1 MDSLPSPF
9 DQLTDLTSTFALLDV
24 ALVLGLSFALGLVM
38 GAVYRATHRG
48 VSYSQGFVHTL
59 VILCTVVALVMLIVG
74 SNIARAFTLVGA
86 LSIIRFRN
94 ALKETRDVGFIFAT
108 MAIGMACGTR
118 FYMLAVFAT
127 VWIAGISVL
136 MSRLRIFAK
145 VIHERILLVE
155 VPGDADPSALF
166 EEVFDR
172 NTKEANLI
180 SLETTRAGELKEAV
194 YSVVLRRG
202 VDPARFL
209 DAVRA
214 KNGDHKVSLVL
225 GQQELDL

>member
-1 MDSLPSPF
+1 MDDILG
-9 DQLTDLTSTFALLDV
+9 QLTDLTGTFALLDV
-24 ALVLGLSFALGLVM
+24 GLVLGLSFVLGLAM
-38 GAVYRATHRG
+38 GGVYRATHRG

-59 VILCTVVALVMLIVG
+59 VLLCTVVALLMLIVG

-127 VWIAGISVL
+127 VWIAGIIVL
-136 MSRLRIFAK
+136 LSRLRMFAK
-145 VIHERILLVE
+145 VVHERILLVE
-155 VPGDADPSALF
+155 VPGDANADELLAEGF
-166 EEVFDR
+166 ER
-172 NTKEANLI
+172 HAKEANII
-180 SLETTRAGELKEAV
+180 SLETVRAGELKEAV

-202 VDPARFL
+202 TNPARLL
-209 DAVRA
+209 DDVRER
-214 KNGDHKVSLVL
+214 NGDRKASLVL

>member
-1 MDSLPSPF
+1 MDDFLS
-9 DQLTDLTSTFALLDV
+9 QLTDFTGTFALLDV
-24 ALVLGLSFALGLVM
+24 ALVLGLSFVLGLVM
-38 GAVYRATHRG
+38 GFVYRATHRG

-59 VILCTVVALVMLIVG
+59 VLLCVVVALLMLIVG

-108 MAIGMACGTR
+108 LAVGMACGTR

-127 VWIAGISVL
+127 IWIAGVIVL
-136 MSRLRIFAK
+136 LSRLRVFAK
-145 VIHERILLVE
+145 VVHERILLVE
-155 VPGDADPSALF
+155 VPGEANPDELLGEIF
-166 EEVFDR
+166 ER
-172 NTKEANLI
+172 YAKEANII
-180 SLETTRAGELKEAV
+180 SLETVRGGEAKEAV

-202 VDPARFL
+202 ISPTKLL
-209 DAVRA
+209 DDVRA
-214 KNGDHKVSLVL
+214 RNGDRKASLVL

>member
-1 MDSLPSPF
+1 
-9 DQLTDLTSTFALLDV
+9 V
-24 ALVLGLSFALGLVM
+24 LGLVM

-59 VILCTVVALVMLIVG
+59 VILTTVVALVMLIVG

-108 MAIGMACGTR
+108 MAVGMACGTR

-127 VWIAGISVL
+127 IWIAGIIVL
-136 MSRLRIFAK
+136 MSKLRLFAK
-145 VIHERILLVE
+145 VVHERILLVE
-155 VPGDADPSALF
+155 VPGDVNPDELLA
-166 EEVFDR
+166 EVFER
-172 NTKEANLI
+172 HAKEANII
-180 SLETTRAGELKEAV
+180 SLETVRAGELKEAV

-202 VDPARFL
+202 TDPTRL
-209 DAVRA
+209 LEAVRA
-214 KNGDHKVSLVL
+214 KNGNHKVSLVL